1 MPVFVGFCPKY
12 LNVLQLYNHDTE
24 TVYDGIAAYPVSSGQ
39 GKLPFKASGIDQPDS
54 IRRHSLSTLTH
65 LDPAHPAHP
74 ALIPPGYTSDTH
86 RHHIPFSPTAPRHPR
101 RPTDSRLIVT
111 IGDNHIFSAYHIQAY
126 YSSHNDST
134 GRNEKEIC
142 AYDLCQ
148 LWDIELKATVLPTHA
163 LSSPLASYLPPSAP
177 GSSALRGG
185 LPSVGSTMFPT
196 LSRPIRQILA
206 VPMSRYSSIWDSLLF
221 AASTTSTHRVAD
233 KFCEAT
239 APAVVHDDYE
249 KDLRKVRDE
258 QGVGAYDVQDVGS
271 IEAEVASHINICMFI
286 LDQSGVVWCVDP
298 SLNRSVIIGVGPFAS
313 IEYIPYND
321 LLHAPSPTV
330 SSHLHAQGVSHGNS
344 GPYIS
349 IPLLT
354 LGQSKEGVVEG
365 PERERRHL
373 VEEDGINAWYV
384 AYSTRVSS
392 LLGAV
397 LLSASTASVDTDTH
411 CSRLIMPSPLLK
423 LSTNI
428 SSSPGTG
435 NKTEPTS
442 SANRIKCDLCLAMNI
457 FPLKSLTSDESS
469 FGVSAGAIELAI
481 RRRFHIVSGV
491 DLNLTVAKSSKLR
504 DRMTNVISTLMK
516 SPIGNVSIASF
527 SIHYQLFHIH
537 LQVLVNYILSNTYN
551 TRNMNTHK
559 GHNSDL
565 SSMIHAKEVIYNVLL
580 SLSAHPPSID
590 LFMKQ
595 IEYYCKDLIYDI
607 CQTYSTTHGPNYTKS
622 GIAFRLALSFF
633 YHEKSGHNSD
643 LFYRLIGSLGRKLEP
658 EIITRLFP
666 LYIHINMNDILSRD
680 MNKLLIYTPLGLYE
694 LCLCQ
699 NEYSHAS
706 RLLTLACDHL
716 GGSET
721 TLTLCNSILLSLE
734 LLQQALLSG
743 YISMAIECFEFC
755 DRLEQMLYCC
765 IEDLGEIYDCLIWV
779 KKGEKRGCIVN
790 YGYKTG

>member
-1 MPVFVGFCPKY
+1 M
-12 LNVLQLYNHDTE
+12 NVLQLYNHDST
-24 TVYDGIAAYPVSSGQ
+24 TLHDGIAANQVSSGQ
-39 GKLPFKASGIDQPDS
+39 GMLPVKVASIDQSDP
-54 IRRHSLSTLTH
+54 IRRHSLSTFAHDSTH
-65 LDPAHPAHP
+65 PTHPTHP
-74 ALIPPGYTSDTH
+74 ALIPPTDTSNTHKHHVPFSPSTNH
-86 RHHIPFSPTAPRHPR
+86 RHHR

-126 YSSHNDST
+126 YSSHNGSNSD
-134 GRNEKEIC
+134 KEIC

-163 LSSPLASYLPPSAP
+163 LSSPLTPHSPSSAP

-206 VPMSRYSSIWDSLLF
+206 VPMSSCSSIWDSLLF
-221 AASTTSTHRVAD
+221 AASTTSTHRIAD
-233 KFCEAT
+233 KSGKIT
-239 APAVVHDDYE
+239 AAVVYDDDDE
-249 KDLRKVRDE
+249 KEVGDVR
-258 QGVGAYDVQDVGS
+258 GNGAYDIQDLDG
-271 IEAEVASHINICMFI
+271 IEADVASHIDICMFI

-298 SLNRSVIIGVGPFAS
+298 SLNRSVIIGIGPFAS

-321 LLHAPSPTV
+321 LLHAPSPSLL
-330 SSHLHAQGVSHGNS
+330 SSLQHATHNS
-344 GPYIS
+344 GSGTHIS
-349 IPLLT
+349 IPLLP
-354 LGQSKEGVVEG
+354 LGQSKDGCAEGK
-365 PERERRHL
+365 ERERRYL
-373 VEEDGINAWYV
+373 VEEGGQSTWYI
-384 AYSTRVSS
+384 AYSMRVSS

-397 LLSASTASVDTDTH
+397 LLSASTASVETDTH
-411 CSRLIMPSPLLK
+411 CSRLVMPSPFLR
-423 LSTNI
+423 LSTNVGG
-428 SSSPGTG
+428 SPSAG
-435 NKTEPTS
+435 NKTEPPTGAQHVNYDMS
-442 SANRIKCDLCLAMNI
+442 LAMNI
-457 FPLKSLTSDESS
+457 FPLKSLASDESS

-481 RRRFHIVSGV
+481 RRRFHIVSGG

-537 LQVLVNYILSNTYN
+537 LQLLVNYILNNTYN

-565 SSMIHAKEVIYNVLL
+565 SSMIHAKEELYNVLL
-580 SLSAHPPSID
+580 SLSTHPPSID

-680 MNKLLIYTPLGLYE
+680 MNKLHIYTPLDLYE

-755 DRLEQMLYCC
+755 DRLEHMLYCC

-790 YGYKTG
+790 CGFKTG